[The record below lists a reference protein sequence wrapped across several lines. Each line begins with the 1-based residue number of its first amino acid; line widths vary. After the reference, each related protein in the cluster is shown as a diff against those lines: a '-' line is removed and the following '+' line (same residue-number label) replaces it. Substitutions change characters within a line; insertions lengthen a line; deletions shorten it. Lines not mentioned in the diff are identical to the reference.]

1 MVEGNLARD
10 PRFWESDGRRPAFL
24 SFTVMHT
31 ARIRDESG
39 SWVDGRTTSVDVT
52 FNGPAAERLHDRMEA
67 APGVLVKGAAVVAF
81 GDVADV
87 PNAWVGAD
95 GEAGAS
101 LRLLGYRVVPDQFVN
116 QARRDR
122 RDASDAPAGVG
133 GRGRAAAAAAQRV
146 ETVTVDADDDGDG
159 FDPWVDD

>member
-1 MVEGNLARD
+1 MGAVRTVVMVEGNLARD

-39 SWVDGRTTSVDVT
+39 AWVDGRTTSVDVT
-52 FNGPAAERLHDRMEA
+52 FSGPSAERMHDRMEA

-81 GDVADV
+81 GDVGRA
-87 PNAWVGAD
+87 
-95 GEAGAS
+95 
-101 LRLLGYRVVPDQFVN
+101 RV
-116 QARRDR
+116 
-122 RDASDAPAGVG
+122 SAPASVS
-133 GRGRAAAAAAQRV
+133 QRV
-146 ETVTVDADDDGDG
+146 ETVTVDAADDADD